1 MQTFARILS
10 LLPVVIYLIV
20 AAVFF
25 KRLKKKK
32 EEQRA
37 LPWYEKDVFW
47 VSAIFSLTLIFAV
60 VLWIVSYKIV

>member
-1 MQTFARILS
+1 MQTFARILTLLS
-10 LLPVVIYLIV
+10 LVISLIPVVF
-20 AAVFF
+20 FF
-25 KRLKKKK
+25 KRSRKN

-47 VSAIFSLTLIFAV
+47 GLTFLSVELVFAV